1 MTQVAPMKPSTTA
14 AIITIALV
22 VLSSPRSF
30 ASRNITPVPAS
41 SQSGVTTPV
50 PAVAGLQAYAN
61 SDSAISCYWLP
72 AKGATSYTVLRNDKP
87 VATLPATARTFDD
100 KGLAPSTCYWYR
112 IRADFGTGQSSVS
125 PRYLEQT
132 QTAFPADWSRRQR
145 TFDVVVLQASS
156 SGVAAAIE
164 AARRGMRVALV
175 EPTNLIGGMP
185 TNGLSVTDLRRP
197 YHLAGMMLD
206 FIHNVKQVYSRM
218 GIKTDGITYSP
229 RVALLAMRK
238 LLYLTPG
245 ITLFRYA
252 GLSHVFTEAS
262 HNGLRKVTSIRIQKL
277 LPDGTPTKVKATL
290 YGKVFIDSSDC
301 GDLAAAAGA
310 PYRLGREPRSAREP
324 HAGVIYYD
332 RQNGTLLSGST
343 GKGDKR
349 VMSYAY
355 LLVVKDYGPGTNHT
369 IPMPPGYSPSE
380 FSHSPAWKDSW
391 AFTSGKLPD
400 HQYELNQHPEGND
413 LQEINYRYPVDGW
426 KARAKIQDV
435 YRNHV
440 LQYLYYIQTVQG
452 MKQLGLPDDD
462 FAQTGGIPPL
472 LYVREGRRILG
483 EQVPEEWDIT
493 HAREVVRPNAIGI
506 GDYPMDSHAVEPK
519 RDWSRP
525 DFGEGEYWL
534 YKITPWHQLPLGIL
548 IPRTLSNVW
557 VTTAVSATHVAFGT
571 YRLETVRMEFGQA
584 AGVGAALMVKYG
596 LTAPQV
602 PYRQVQDALL
612 PSFINPVGDRHTMLA
627 FWHDIKPGCTF
638 YNAIQYMGCRGFA
651 IGQPMFLPNAPT
663 TRGEMVQWLTMLAAR
678 TAPALRNTYYGRA
691 ANKEVLARLSKLDD
705 LSVPAT
711 RSEVAYWLTALLGW
725 HPDTPAN
732 RYNDLTS
739 EQQIYDA
746 RALAAHSIDS
756 VLWDGWSAISPAGGL
771 MFRPDAPITHAQMME
786 TLYLAQIGI
795 GPAFGDDPV
804 DVETVAHQRN

>member
-1 MTQVAPMKPSTTA
+1 MKPTTA
-14 AIITIALV
+14 AGIITLALT
-22 VLSSPRSF
+22 
-30 ASRNITPVPAS
+30 IAS
-41 SQSGVTTPV
+41 SRSSYAARQTAASAAPAAPNVLRTLPVVT
-50 PAVAGLQAYAN
+50 GLQAYAD
-61 SDSAISCYWLP
+61 SDHAIRCYWLP
-72 AKGATSYTVLRNDKP
+72 ASGASGYTILRDGKP
-87 VATLPATARTFDD
+87 IAQLPAAARTFED
-100 KGLAPSTCYWYR
+100 KELRPSTNYWYK
-112 IRADFGTGQSSVS
+112 IRANFPGGRSTDS
-125 PRYLEQT
+125 PGYLEQT
-132 QTAFPADWSRRQR
+132 QTPFPSHWTHRQR

-164 AARRGMRVALV
+164 AAKRGLHVALV

-206 FIHNVKQVYSRM
+206 FIHNVKVIYKRM

-252 GLSHVFTEAS
+252 GLSHVFTKAS
-262 HNGLRKVTSIRIQKL
+262 NDGLRAVTAIRIRRLQ
-277 LPDGTPTKVKATL
+277 PDGTPTGSQANL
-290 YGKVFIDSSDC
+290 YAKVFIDSSDC

-310 PYRLGREPRSAREP
+310 PYRLGREPRTAREP

-355 LLVVKDYGPGTNHT
+355 LLVVKDYGAGTNHT
-369 IPMPPGYSPSE
+369 IPMPPGYRADE

-391 AFTSGKLPD
+391 AFTSGRLPN

-426 KARAKIQDV
+426 KARAKIESK
-435 YRNHV
+435 YRTHV

-493 HAREVVRPNAIGI
+493 HARQVVRPNAIGV
-506 GDYPMDSHAVEPK
+506 GDYPMDSHATEPK
-519 RDWSRP
+519 HDWSRP

-596 LTAPQV
+596 LTAPEV

-612 PSFINPVGDRHTMLA
+612 PSFINPYGDHHTMLA
-627 FWHDIKPGCTF
+627 FWHDVKPGCTF

-651 IGQPMFLPNAPT
+651 IGEPNFHPDAPT
-663 TRGEMVQWLTMLAAR
+663 TRGEMVQWLTLLAAR
-678 TAPALRNTYYGRA
+678 TTPAKYNSYYGRPANA
-691 ANKEVLARLSKLDD
+691 AVLARLHKLSD
-705 LSVPAT
+705 LSAPAT
-711 RSEVAYWLTALLGW
+711 RATVAYWLTSLLGW

-739 EQQIYDA
+739 PREIYDA

-756 VLWDGWSAISPAGGL
+756 VLWDNWSAISPSGGL
-771 MFRPDAPITHAQMME
+771 LFQPDAPLNHAQMME

-804 DVETVAHQRN
+804 DVQTVAHQRN